1 MVWVKN
7 TVPYKLHDLQKPN
20 RLVQI
25 PNQNIVTAPQQIS
38 TQPVLSSTFQYLE
51 LYDYFLWNAFVLRT
65 IGI

>member
-38 TQPVLSSTFQYLE
+38 TQQSYLAHFNIWRCMIISCGM
-51 LYDYFLWNAFVLRT
+51 LFVLRT
-65 IGI
+65 TGI